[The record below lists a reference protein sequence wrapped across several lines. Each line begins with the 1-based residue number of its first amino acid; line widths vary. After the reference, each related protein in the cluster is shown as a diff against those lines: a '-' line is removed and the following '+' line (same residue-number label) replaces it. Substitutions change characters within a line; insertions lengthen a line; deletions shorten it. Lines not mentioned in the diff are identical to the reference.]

1 MGQLFHPEQQQ
12 QKKTQK
18 TPHLGKSLGNK
29 GQRTFIL
36 KNSNTKTSK

>member
-12 QKKTQK
+12 QKTQK

-29 GQRTFIL
+29 GQRTFI
-36 KNSNTKTSK
+36 